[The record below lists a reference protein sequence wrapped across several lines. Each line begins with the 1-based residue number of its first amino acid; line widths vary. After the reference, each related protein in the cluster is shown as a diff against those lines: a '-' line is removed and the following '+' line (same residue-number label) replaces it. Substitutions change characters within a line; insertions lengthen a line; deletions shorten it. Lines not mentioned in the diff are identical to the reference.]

1 MLQARRIFVSMGIK
15 EDIKQNKA
23 FRNDYQKVGVN
34 ILFTYNWLTEKLKQL
49 VEPYDITMQQYN
61 VLRILRGSHPEPLST
76 QEIRIRMI
84 DKMSD
89 VSRIVDRMIAK
100 ELVSK
105 GLCPADKRLVDVQIT
120 QKGISLLN
128 KLKKLELSMDN
139 QLSALSAEEAAQL
152 SLLLDKLRS

>member
-1 MLQARRIFVSMGIK
+1 MGIK
-15 EDIKQNKA
+15 EDIKQQKA

-61 VLRILRGSHPEPLST
+61 VLRILRGNHPDPLST

-105 GLCPADKRLVDVQIT
+105 ALCPTDKRLVDVQIT
-120 QKGISLLN
+120 TKGISLLN
-128 KLKKLELSMDN
+128 RLKKLELSMDN
-139 QLSALSAEEAAQL
+139 QLSALSAEEAEQL
-152 SLLLDKLRS
+152 SSLLDKLRS

>member
-1 MLQARRIFVSMGIK
+1 MGIK
-15 EDIKQNKA
+15 EDIKHNKA

-84 DKMSD
+84 YKMSD

-139 QLSALSAEEAAQL
+139 QLSALSADEAAQL

>member
-15 EDIKQNKA
+15 EDIKQHKA

-34 ILFTYNWLTEKLKQL
+34 ILYTYNWLTEKLKQL

>member
-139 QLSALSAEEAAQL
+139 QLSALSTEEAAQL